1 MTIMKPTASLDTWRD
16 HFRRGDSDIF
26 EFKSRRDA
34 ITEPLFSCQ
43 VSRCIR
49 CDQPELSKAG
59 DKEAN
64 NNRKTVETVGVDSGG
79 HEEDETKGMT
89 GFPATTRK
97 RSFCE
102 TATTRIRKLPQPQ
115 TPATANSRNRGLLKP
130 VENQTPLITIDELQE
145 SELDFNQEHN
155 GYDPVHHFDRSA
167 GNCLRCGCTWRSLT
181 VGYNPTNPYKKGES
195 RK

>member
-97 RSFCE
+97 RSFC
-102 TATTRIRKLPQPQ
+102 
-115 TPATANSRNRGLLKP
+115 G
-130 VENQTPLITIDELQE
+130 
-145 SELDFNQEHN
+145 
-155 GYDPVHHFDRSA
+155 
-167 GNCLRCGCTWRSLT
+167 
-181 VGYNPTNPYKKGES
+181 
-195 RK
+195 

>member
-64 NNRKTVETVGVDSGG
+64 NNLLHVESYPTQPSVLFESMTKLASMSISLDF
-79 HEEDETKGMT
+79 TKGSEI
-89 GFPATTRK
+89 GKAVNRLRK
-97 RSFCE
+97 HGSDK
-102 TATTRIRKLPQPQ
+102 I
-115 TPATANSRNRGLLKP
+115 ANSQR
-130 VENQTPLITIDELQE
+130 LIE
-145 SELDFNQEHN
+145 
-155 GYDPVHHFDRSA
+155 
-167 GNCLRCGCTWRSLT
+167 
-181 VGYNPTNPYKKGES
+181 
-195 RK
+195 